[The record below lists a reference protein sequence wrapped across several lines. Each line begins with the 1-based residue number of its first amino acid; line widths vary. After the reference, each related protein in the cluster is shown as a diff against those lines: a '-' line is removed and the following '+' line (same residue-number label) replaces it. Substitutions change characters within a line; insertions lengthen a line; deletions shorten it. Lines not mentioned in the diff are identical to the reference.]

1 VTFSEFVGVVFAAM
15 DDNPEWRQGQALFNT
30 YAAAFPEKA
39 ERLRLSAYNP
49 FYDDGNVAE
58 AWDFIGRNW
67 DNSVDV

>member
-1 VTFSEFVGVVFAAM
+1 MTFHEFVETVFKSM
-15 DDNPEWRQGQALFNT
+15 DANPEWRQGQTLFNA

-49 FYDDGNVAE
+49 FYDDANVSD

-67 DNSVDV
+67 DN